1 MVLDASGPMVL
12 DASGYAPTF
21 VYMPGKIDLDV
32 EAGGFDAVM
41 GLKYPKDKSGREIET
56 HIQPI

>member
-1 MVLDASGPMVL
+1 MEKMDASGPMVL

-32 EAGGFDAVM
+32 EAGGFGASWTLVFRQMQLWD
-41 GLKYPKDKSGREIET
+41 
-56 HIQPI
+56 